1 MATSRNRIIYQSQA
15 LFIAPS
21 STGYHIQTGAK
32 CTGNAG
38 TPTRVGANKGRDNY
52 SGNLA
57 TGSFDDPYN
66 FNWTGTSS
74 RYRVSSDWTSATW
87 DNTATP
93 AGFSDGNI
101 VNRSLIEPLSRVQS
115 ANFNFTLNK
124 TDVNEFGRLSR
135 LDSIVLESPTVG
147 LDFNY
152 YLLDGENERK
162 MGFNIPTATTAQSDV
177 WGSRAAA
184 GDPMFWTGDGCLK
197 SISALSGLLDDS
209 QGNNYFITVVPDG
222 KDVQGTTDVA
232 TTGSAYTKND
242 VICIGNGFLSDY
254 TVEAAV
260 GAIPTA
266 SCTVEGFNIKVDN
279 HLSGAPNV
287 ANVYLDE
294 GVPGVSLEGT
304 SGTNRY
310 VFQTGLG
317 NTGVQGGN
325 DGWMAQG
332 TPFNTT
338 GNAGFAALR
347 PGDLTFE
354 MGSSGS
360 YIGFTDMDGAGAA
373 HIQSFTINVPLS
385 RTVLQKLG
393 STFGYARVVDLPVDI
408 SCTVSAV
415 VSELQN
421 KNLLAELCSTQTHD
435 FTLTLKDPACI
446 TAGNQKLKYT
456 VKNARLDSETF
467 TNAIGDNETVDMTF
481 TTQIGG
487 ANDTTNGLFMEGN
500 YPRYRTLPYW
510 PLGKSKE
517 ADAAYKGDH
526 PTAWV

>member
-21 STGYHIQTGAK
+21 STGYHIQTGVKPHQSYAL
-32 CTGNAG
+32 CTADDHNGH
-38 TPTRVGANKGRDNY
+38 
-52 SGNLA
+52 LA
-57 TGSFDDPYN
+57 TGSYDDAYN
-66 FNWTGTSS
+66 FNWTGTAARHLSGLNPGM
-74 RYRVSSDWTSATW
+74 YAVAG
-87 DNTATP
+87 ATP
-93 AGFSDGNI
+93 LNVYA
-101 VNRSLIEPLSRVQS
+101 VNRSLIEPMQRIQS

-152 YLLDGENERK
+152 YLLDGGNERK
-162 MGFNIPTATTAQSDV
+162 MGFNVPTADST
-177 WGSRAAA
+177 WGVRPA
-184 GDPMFWTGDGCLK
+184 DMFWTGDGCLK
-197 SISALSGLLDDS
+197 NISALSGLLDDS

-232 TTGSAYTKND
+232 TTGILAGVNQFTKND

-266 SCTVEGFNIKVDN
+266 SCTVEGFNIKVDD
-279 HLSGAPNV
+279 HLSGANQV
-287 ANVYLDE
+287 LQNQSTASAAAIYLDE
-294 GVPGVSLEGT
+294 GVPGVTLDGVT
-304 SGTNRY
+304 GTNRY
-310 VFQTGLG
+310 VFGTGIG
-317 NTGVQGGN
+317 NTGPQYGT
-325 DGWMAQG
+325 DGWMYNG
-332 TPFNTT
+332 TSFNTT
-338 GNAGFAALR
+338 GNRSFAALR

-354 MGSSGS
+354 MGDSGS
-360 YIGFTDMDGAGAA
+360 YIGFTDMDGAGSA

-421 KNLLAELCSTQTHD
+421 KNLISELCSTQTHD
-435 FTLTLKDPACI
+435 FTLTLRDPACT
-446 TAGNQKLKYT
+446 TAGTQQLKYT

-517 ADAAYKGDH
+517 ADAAYKGTH

>member
-21 STGYHIQTGAK
+21 STGYHIQTGVQPIQSAAQ
-32 CTGNAG
+32 C
-38 TPTRVGANKGRDNY
+38 VIDDNIG
-52 SGNLA
+52 SLG
-57 TGSFDDPYN
+57 TGSYDDPYN
-66 FNWTGTSS
+66 FNWTGTAA
-74 RYRVSSDWTSATW
+74 RHVSGMQGSATKIHM
-87 DNTATP
+87 A
-93 AGFSDGNI
+93 
-101 VNRSLIEPLSRVQS
+101 VNRSLIEPMERIQS

-152 YLLDGENERK
+152 YLTDGGNERK
-162 MGFNIPTATTAQSDV
+162 MGFNIPTSDAASH
-177 WGSRAAA
+177 WGSRALA

-197 SISALSGLLDDS
+197 TISALSGLLDDS
-209 QGNNYFITVVPDG
+209 QGNNYFIAVVPDG
-222 KDVQGTTDVA
+222 KDVQGTTDVS
-232 TTGSAYTKND
+232 TTGTDFTKND

-266 SCTVEGFNIKVDN
+266 SCTIEGFNIKVDS
-279 HLSGAPNV
+279 HLSGANQILENQSTSS
-287 ANVYLDE
+287 AAAIFLDE

-310 VFQTGLG
+310 VFGTGIG
-317 NTGVQGGN
+317 NTGTQYGS

-332 TPFNTT
+332 TSFNTT

-354 MGSSGS
+354 MGQSGS

-421 KNLLAELCSTQTHD
+421 KNLIAELCSTQTHD

-487 ANDTTNGLFMEGN
+487 ANDTTNGLFMEGA

-510 PLGKSKE
+510 PLGKSKQ
-517 ADAAYKGDH
+517 ADAAYKGAH

>member
-21 STGYHIQTGAK
+21 STGYHLQTG
-32 CTGNAG
+32 CVNTGSQLAAAYVGDVSNAG
-38 TPTRVGANKGRDNY
+38 GGVDQYRGDR
-52 SGNLA
+52 A
-57 TGSFDDPYN
+57 TGSYDDPYN
-66 FNWTGTSS
+66 FNWTGVAQ
-74 RYRVSSDWTSATW
+74 R
-87 DNTATP
+87 
-93 AGFSDGNI
+93 AGDAAFAPWSTRGEPGK
-101 VNRSLIEPLSRVQS
+101 VWNRSLIEPMDRIQS

-152 YLLDGENERK
+152 YLLDGGNERK
-162 MGFNIPTATTAQSDV
+162 MGFNIPTASTAQSAV
-177 WGSRAAA
+177 WGTRSAA

-209 QGNNYFITVVPDG
+209 QGNNYFIAVVPDG
-222 KDVQGTTDVA
+222 KDVQGTTDLS
-232 TTGSAYTKND
+232 TTGDFTKND

-279 HLSGAPNV
+279 HLSGSAQIE
-287 ANVYLDE
+287 AGYLDE
-294 GVPGVSLEGT
+294 GVPGVTLDGV
-304 SGTNRY
+304 SGSNRY
-310 VFQTGLG
+310 CFGTGVG
-317 NTGVQGGN
+317 NTGVWGGP
-325 DGWMAQG
+325 DGWMTKG
-332 TPFNTT
+332 TAFNTT

-421 KNLLAELCSTQTHD
+421 KNLISELCSTQTHD
-435 FTLTLKDPACI
+435 FTLTLKDPACV
-446 TAGNQKLKYT
+446 TAGSQQLKYT

-517 ADAAYKGDH
+517 ADAAYKGAH
-526 PTAWV
+526 ATAWV

>member
-1 MATSRNRIIYQSQA
+1 
-15 LFIAPS
+15 
-21 STGYHIQTGAK
+21 
-32 CTGNAG
+32 
-38 TPTRVGANKGRDNY
+38 
-52 SGNLA
+52 
-57 TGSFDDPYN
+57 
-66 FNWTGTSS
+66 
-74 RYRVSSDWTSATW
+74 
-87 DNTATP
+87 
-93 AGFSDGNI
+93 
-101 VNRSLIEPLSRVQS
+101 
-115 ANFNFTLNK
+115 
-124 TDVNEFGRLSR
+124 
-135 LDSIVLESPTVG
+135 
-147 LDFNY
+147 
-152 YLLDGENERK
+152 
-162 MGFNIPTATTAQSDV
+162 
-177 WGSRAAA
+177 
-184 GDPMFWTGDGCLK
+184 MFWTGDGCLK
-197 SISALSGLLDDS
+197 TISALSGLLDDS

-222 KDVQGTTDVA
+222 KDVQGTTDLD
-232 TTGSAYTKND
+232 TTGEDFTKND

-254 TVEAAV
+254 TVEASV

-266 SCTVEGFNIKVDN
+266 SCTIEGFNIKVDN
-279 HLSGAPNV
+279 HLSGSQETV
-287 ANVYLDE
+287 DGYLDE
-294 GVPGVSLEGT
+294 GVPGVTLDGT
-304 SGTNRY
+304 SGTNRS
-310 VFQTGLG
+310 VFGTGIG
-317 NTGVQGGN
+317 NTGVWGGT
-325 DGWMAQG
+325 DGWMTKG
-332 TPFNTT
+332 TAFNTT

-354 MGSSGS
+354 MGLSGA

-421 KNLLAELCSTQTHD
+421 KNLIAELCSTQTHD
-435 FTLTLKDPACI
+435 FTLTLKDPACV

-487 ANDTTNGLFMEGN
+487 ANDTTNGLFMEGA

-517 ADAAYKGDH
+517 ADAAYKGAH
-526 PTAWV
+526 PDAWV

>member
-21 STGYHIQTGAK
+21 STGYHIQTGK
-32 CTGNAG
+32 VGTGAADGAAG
-38 TPTRVGANKGRDNY
+38 GQMADPAARDNY
-52 SGNLA
+52 KGNLA
-57 TGSFDDPYN
+57 TGSYDDPYN
-66 FNWTGTSS
+66 FNWTGVAA
-74 RYRVSSDWTSATW
+74 R
-87 DNTATP
+87 P
-93 AGFSDGNI
+93 AGASLYPSFSTIGPGFLYPWS
-101 VNRSLIEPLSRVQS
+101 RSLIEPMERIQS

-152 YLLDGENERK
+152 YLLDGGNERK
-162 MGFNIPTATTAQSDV
+162 MGFNVPTANTAQSDI
-177 WGSRAAA
+177 WGTRAAA
-184 GDPMFWTGDGCLK
+184 GEPMFWTGDGCLK
-197 SISALSGLLDDS
+197 NISALSGLLDDS
-209 QGNNYFITVVPDG
+209 QGNNYFIAVVPDG
-222 KDVQGTTDVA
+222 KDVQGTTDIVA
-232 TTGSAYTKND
+232 TGAYTATTND

-279 HLSGAPNV
+279 HLSGAPQG
-287 ANVYLDE
+287 AGTSFFADE
-294 GVPGVSLEGT
+294 GVPGVTLDGA

-310 VFQTGLG
+310 CFGTGIG
-317 NTGVQGGN
+317 NTGVFGGL
-325 DGWMAQG
+325 DGWQG
-332 TPFNTT
+332 NRGISFNTT
-338 GNAGFAALR
+338 GNRSFAALR

-421 KNLLAELCSTQTHD
+421 KNLISELCSTQTHD
-435 FTLTLKDPACI
+435 FTLTLRDPACT
-446 TAGNQKLKYT
+446 TAGTQQLKYT

-517 ADAAYKGDH
+517 ADAAYKGNH
-526 PTAWV
+526 PDAWV

>member
-1 MATSRNRIIYQSQA
+1 
-15 LFIAPS
+15 
-21 STGYHIQTGAK
+21 
-32 CTGNAG
+32 
-38 TPTRVGANKGRDNY
+38 
-52 SGNLA
+52 
-57 TGSFDDPYN
+57 
-66 FNWTGTSS
+66 
-74 RYRVSSDWTSATW
+74 
-87 DNTATP
+87 
-93 AGFSDGNI
+93 
-101 VNRSLIEPLSRVQS
+101 
-115 ANFNFTLNK
+115 
-124 TDVNEFGRLSR
+124 
-135 LDSIVLESPTVG
+135 
-147 LDFNY
+147 
-152 YLLDGENERK
+152 
-162 MGFNIPTATTAQSDV
+162 
-177 WGSRAAA
+177 
-184 GDPMFWTGDGCLK
+184 MFWTGDGCLK
-197 SISALSGLLDDS
+197 TISALSGLLDDS

-222 KDVQGTTDVA
+222 KDVQGTTDLA
-232 TTGSAYTKND
+232 TTGTDFTKND

-279 HLSGAPNV
+279 HLSGSQETV
-287 ANVYLDE
+287 DGYLDE
-294 GVPGVSLEGT
+294 GVPGVTLDGT

-310 VFQTGLG
+310 VFGTGIG
-317 NTGVQGGN
+317 NTGVWGGT
-325 DGWMAQG
+325 DGWMTKG
-332 TPFNTT
+332 TAFNTT

-354 MGSSGS
+354 MGTSGS

-408 SCTVSAV
+408 SCTISAV

-421 KNLLAELCSTQTHD
+421 KNLIAELCSTQTHD
-435 FTLTLKDPACI
+435 FTLTLKDPACV

-481 TTQIGG
+481 TTQVGG
-487 ANDTTNGLFMEGN
+487 ANDTTNGLFMEGA

-517 ADAAYKGDH
+517 ADAAYKGAH
-526 PTAWV
+526 PDAWV